1 MVELGTRCTTERVQ
15 TGNSP
20 PTVARATFLSRR
32 LHIPLPHLAAQLRT
46 LPRDRTVV
54 LQCAGGYRSAIAAS
68 VLAQH
73 GMTAIAD
80 LVGGLAA
87 WEAAGLDLAAATV

>member
-1 MVELGTRCTTERVQ
+1 V
-15 TGNSP
+15 
-20 PTVARATFLSRR
+20 
-32 LHIPLPHLAAQLRT
+32 
-46 LPRDRTVV
+46 PRDRTLV

-68 VLAQH
+68 ILANH

-87 WEAAGLDLAAATV
+87 WEAAGLDLVTTTAS